1 MYLNRRK
8 KFMDRKLK
16 MKKNILL
23 YMFSM
28 LAVLMGCFF
37 YTPEKVKAAE
47 PQGAQISAQV
57 QTVAYS
63 SDIPEEVKKPIEK
76 GKNLIAYIVAAL
88 GFIIF
93 LVGLVM
99 EVVAWFGHQNDMKIQ
114 GLIALGA
121 GTLLGS
127 AGIIAAW
134 IMS

>member
-1 MYLNRRK
+1 
-8 KFMDRKLK
+8 MDRKLK

-37 YTPEKVKAAE
+37 YAPKEVKAAE

-76 GKNLIAYIVAAL
+76 GKNLTAYIIAAI
-88 GFIIF
+88 GFIV
-93 LVGLVM
+93 LAVGLLM
-99 EVVAWFGHQNDMKIQ
+99 EVIAWFGHQNDMKIQ
-114 GLIALGA
+114 GLVAIGA
-121 GTLLGS
+121 GALLGS
-127 AGIIAAW
+127 AGAIAAW
-134 IMS
+134 LLS

>member
-1 MYLNRRK
+1 
-8 KFMDRKLK
+8 MDRKLK
-16 MKKNILL
+16 MRKNVIL

>member
-1 MYLNRRK
+1 
-8 KFMDRKLK
+8 MDRKLK
-16 MKKNILL
+16 MRKNILL

-28 LAVLMGCFF
+28 VAVLMGCFF
-37 YTPEKVKAAE
+37 YTPKEVKAAE

-57 QTVAYS
+57 QMEAYS

-99 EVVAWFGHQNDMKIQ
+99 EVIAWFGHQNDMKIQ

-121 GTLLGS
+121 GTLLGGGG
-127 AGIIAAW
+127 AIAAW
-134 IMS
+134 LLS

>member
-1 MYLNRRK
+1 
-8 KFMDRKLK
+8 MDRKLK

-63 SDIPEEVKKPIEK
+63 SDIPKEVKKPIEK
-76 GKNLIAYIVAAL
+76 GKIFIAYIAAAL
-88 GFIIF
+88 GFMIF
-93 LVGLVM
+93 VVGLVM
-99 EVVAWFGHQNDMKIQ
+99 EVIAWFGHQNDMKIQ

-121 GTLLGS
+121 GVLLGS
-127 AGIIAAW
+127 AGAIAAW
-134 IMS
+134 LMS

>member
-1 MYLNRRK
+1 
-8 KFMDRKLK
+8 MDRKLK

-88 GFIIF
+88 GCIIF

-121 GTLLGS
+121 GALLGS
-127 AGIIAAW
+127 AGVIAAW
-134 IMS
+134 LMS

>member
-1 MYLNRRK
+1 
-8 KFMDRKLK
+8 MDRKLK

-99 EVVAWFGHQNDMKIQ
+99 EVVAGFGHQNDMKIQ

>member
-1 MYLNRRK
+1 
-8 KFMDRKLK
+8 
-16 MKKNILL
+16 
-23 YMFSM
+23 M

>member
-1 MYLNRRK
+1 
-8 KFMDRKLK
+8 MDRKLK

-93 LVGLVM
+93 LVSLVM

>member
-1 MYLNRRK
+1 
-8 KFMDRKLK
+8 MDKKLK
-16 MKKNILL
+16 MRKNMIL
-23 YMFSM
+23 YMFGM
-28 LAVLMGCFF
+28 VAVLMGCFF
-37 YTPEKVKAAE
+37 YAPKEVKAAE

-121 GTLLGS
+121 GALLGS
-127 AGIIAAW
+127 AGVIAAW
-134 IMS
+134 LMS

>member
-1 MYLNRRK
+1 
-8 KFMDRKLK
+8 MDRKLK

-37 YTPEKVKAAE
+37 YAPKEVKAAE

-76 GKNLIAYIVAAL
+76 GKNLTAYIIAAI
-88 GFIIF
+88 GFIV
-93 LVGLVM
+93 LAVGLLM
-99 EVVAWFGHQNDMKIQ
+99 EVIAWFGHQNDMKIQ
-114 GLIALGA
+114 GLIAIIAGA
-121 GTLLGS
+121 LLGS
-127 AGIIAAW
+127 AGAIAAW
-134 IMS
+134 LLS